1 MSGSSFIDK
10 YGPWALIA
18 GGALGLGEA
27 WANALASR
35 GLNIA
40 SIDRNLAA
48 LDKQKDELKLRFGV
62 DVRSIHADLTHAD
75 TFDEVVHQTSDLEV
89 GMMVYSAAMEVD
101 PAIMA
106 PHLFHDGSLEAHRD
120 LIAINVS
127 GPCAFSHHFGTLMK
141 ERGRGGLVL
150 ISSGADGQGS
160 PFVANYGASK
170 AYVTVFA
177 EGLWFELAPH
187 GVDVIAAPL
196 GLTRTTALANFPHI
210 KAMPAEDAVEAII
223 DQLGKRPQ
231 LVPGRKNSFQQSF
244 VKRVLPKKRAIR
256 WFANIHLN
264 NFLKGNTDYDLYR
277 D

>member
-1 MSGSSFIDK
+1 MSSSSFVQK

-48 LDKQKDELKLRFGV
+48 LYKQKEELKLRFGV
-62 DVRSIHADLTHAD
+62 DVRSIHADLTHPD
-75 TFDEVVHQTSDLEV
+75 VYDEVVHQTSDLEV
-89 GMMVYSAAMEVD
+89 GIMVYSAAMEVD
-101 PAIMA
+101 PARMA
-106 PHLFHDGSLEAHRD
+106 PHLFLDGSLQAHRD

-127 GPCAFSHHFGTLMK
+127 GPCAFAYHFGALMK
-141 ERGRGGLVL
+141 ERGHGGLVL

-160 PFVANYGASK
+160 PFVVNYGASK
-170 AYVTVFA
+170 AYMTVLA

-196 GLTRTTALANFPHI
+196 GLTRTTALANFPHV
-210 KAMPAEDAVEAII
+210 KAMAADDAVEAII

-231 LVPGRKNSFQQSF
+231 VVPGRKNSLQQSF
-244 VKRVLPKKRAIR
+244 VKRIMPKKRAIR

-264 NFLKGNTDYDLYR
+264 NFLRGNSDYDLYR
-277 D
+277 N